1 MAHVKSFSE
10 GGPEGEYLYTIQ
22 DEKKILL
29 GGPYPSIEHADAMS
43 KAVSKAVGHGSVAD
57 YKSWLKQNDSL
68 FRPDTRM
75 RGIENKP
82 RTMRLLGHDDL
93 THYSKPW
100 GFLGI
105 PYEEWRE
112 HEIKS
117 MGMNVPWDADS
128 GVRRR
133 VQREKTQDLI
143 DRMGGE
149 LTPWQKTRLMLGGAV
164 HQGFQGAGNIKQ
176 QGLLEMLTSWPNAV
190 DYGANLSTIWDAPA
204 NNVFSRKKKKP

>member
-1 MAHVKSFSE
+1 
-10 GGPEGEYLYTIQ
+10 
-22 DEKKILL
+22 
-29 GGPYPSIEHADAMS
+29 
-43 KAVSKAVGHGSVAD
+43 
-57 YKSWLKQNDSL
+57 
-68 FRPDTRM
+68 
-75 RGIENKP
+75 
-82 RTMRLLGHDDL
+82 
-93 THYSKPW
+93 
-100 GFLGI
+100 
-105 PYEEWRE
+105 
-112 HEIKS
+112 

-128 GVRRR
+128 SVRRR